1 MDNIDPNAKSTSQKA
16 ADASSEPRGIKAVLD
31 QALQSYEKLP
41 MLEIIFERLVR
52 SLTSA
57 LRNLT
62 SETVEIEIE
71 GFHSLRFGPYW
82 SAVHSPSSI
91 VVFKAV
97 EWGNVGLMVLDTSF
111 VFSFVDL
118 LLGGKKN
125 DITAQ
130 PTDNDRVITYIE
142 QAIVRQVSDIILN
155 ELSSAFEPISP
166 STFTFDRI
174 EHNPTFAAIA
184 RQGDAI
190 ILLKLTVNI
199 VGHSGK
205 IDLVIP
211 YSTIEP
217 IKAMLQQVFIGDKF
231 GTDAVWEENFAN
243 RMYNINVPVEAV
255 IYNKPTALFN
265 VASLKIGNTIVMD
278 HKQDDDVTVRCEQV
292 LLFRGQ
298 LGKVENK
305 IAVSVNKIIV
315 EE

>member
-1 MDNIDPNAKSTSQKA
+1 MSVENIDPNAKNTSSHS
-16 ADASSEPRGIKAVLD
+16 ADNKGIKAVLD
-31 QALQSYEKLP
+31 QALQSYERLP

-62 SETVEIEIE
+62 SETVEIDIK

-82 SAVHSPSSI
+82 NDVKSPNSI

-97 EWGNVGLMVLDTSF
+97 EWGNVGLMVLDQSF

-125 DITAQ
+125 EDRNH
-130 PTDNDRVITYIE
+130 PTDSDRIITYIE
-142 QAIVRQVSDIILN
+142 QAIVRQVADIILS
-155 ELSSAFEPISP
+155 ELGATFEPISP
-166 STFTFDRI
+166 STFIFDRI

-190 ILLKLTVNI
+190 ILLELAITI

-205 IDLVIP
+205 VDLVIP

-231 GTDAVWEENFAN
+231 GTDSVWEENFAN
-243 RMYNINVPVEAV
+243 RMYNIDVPVEAV
-255 IYNKPTALFN
+255 IYSKPTSLFN

-278 HKQDDDVTVRCEQV
+278 HKESDDVTVRCENV
-292 LLFRGQ
+292 KLFRGQ
-298 LGKVENK
+298 LGKIENK
-305 IAVSVNKIIV
+305 IAVSVNQIIA